1 MVSRR
6 EFLIQVLYK
15 KTKYMVKAPLEQQKK
30 SLIISI
36 KEYISVDF
44 YYAHELPLHC
54 FSCNDWRAS
63 QL

>member
-1 MVSRR
+1 
-6 EFLIQVLYK
+6 
-15 KTKYMVKAPLEQQKK
+15 MVKAPLEQQKK